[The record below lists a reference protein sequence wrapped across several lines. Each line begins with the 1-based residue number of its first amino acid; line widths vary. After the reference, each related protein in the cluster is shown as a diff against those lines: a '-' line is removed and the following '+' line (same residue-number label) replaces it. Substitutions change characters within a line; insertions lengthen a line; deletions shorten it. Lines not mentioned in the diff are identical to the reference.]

1 MHLADIGRYW
11 SANRPDD
18 IGLRFEGRSF
28 SWRDIDRRTDELAAG
43 LAGLGVEAGDRVGL
57 LMGNRPEWCEI
68 AMATLK
74 LDAVVVPMNVR
85 FTATEVAYVADDAD
99 CRIVVSDEGFEP
111 ALTKLGDRHVLMA
124 SDLDALRIDGGTVP
138 SGGSGGDAPAFIC
151 YTSGTTGDPKG
162 AILTHTSWNAGSQGW
177 AQAMALGPTDR
188 VLLPFPLAFTGGLAV
203 WLFTYWAGGCVVLE
217 REFEPGRGLE
227 LIESE
232 RITGLFAVPVIYQ
245 SMIEHPNWETTDLT
259 SWRVASSGG
268 AAVPESLIR
277 AVQARG
283 VPMAQGYSLTEASAA
298 GTVLL
303 PHDALRKLGSAGLPV
318 MHGRIM
324 IGDFDDHPVPTGE
337 IGEILVGGPQNMS
350 GYWNRPD
357 ESAAALRNGWL
368 HTGDLGRVD
377 EEGYLYVVDRAKD
390 MLISGGLNVY
400 PAEIERRLASLP
412 GIAEVAVIG
421 VPDERWGETPAV
433 IAVGDDTMVTPSA
446 VLDAC
451 TADLADFKLPR
462 YLVVRDDAA
471 AEKHVGQGTQ
481 AHVAGRVRRSRG
493 VRRHDP
499 LTRAGQVAYGAN
511 VRSKVTSLSPPTPAI
526 VPAAGSTVAVQLP
539 SPLPLTPPPW
549 VVPKPVPVIDPVV
562 AS

>member
-28 SWRDIDRRTDELAAG
+28 TWREIDRRTDELAAG
-43 LAGLGVEAGDRVGL
+43 LAALGVASGDRVGL
-57 LMGNRPEWCEI
+57 LMSNRPEWCEV

-99 CRIVVSDEGFEP
+99 CRIVVSEEAFTS
-111 ALTKLGDRHVLMA
+111 ALERLGDRRVILA
-124 SDLDALRIDGGTVP
+124 DGLDAHRVTGATTESAPGA
-138 SGGSGGDAPAFIC
+138 GGDAPAFVC

-177 AQAMALGPTDR
+177 AQAMALGPADR

-217 REFEPGRGLE
+217 QAFDPGRALH
-227 LIESE
+227 LIEE
-232 RITGLFAVPVIYQ
+232 EGVTGLFAVPLIYQ
-245 SMIEHPNWETTDLT
+245 TMIEHPSWETADLS

-298 GTVLL
+298 GTVLS
-303 PHDALRKLGSAGLPV
+303 PNDALRKLGSAGLAVLHGQIRIGGIDDEPV
-318 MHGRIM
+318 A
-324 IGDFDDHPVPTGE
+324 PGE
-337 IGEILVGGPQNMS
+337 IGEILVGGAQNMA
-350 GYWNRPD
+350 GYWNRPE

-377 EEGYLYVVDRAKD
+377 GEGYLYVVDRAKD

-400 PAEIERRLASLP
+400 PAEIERLVASLP
-412 GIAEVAVIG
+412 GLTEVAVIG
-421 VPDERWGETPAV
+421 VPDDRWGETPAV
-433 IAVGDDTMVTPSA
+433 IAVGDRDLVTPRA

-451 TADLADFKLPR
+451 EDILADYKMPR
-462 YLVVRDDAA
+462 YLVVRD
-471 AEKHVGQGTQ
+471 E
-481 AHVAGRVRRSRG
+481 
-493 VRRHDP
+493 
-499 LTRAGQVAYGAN
+499 
-511 VRSKVTSLSPPTPAI
+511 
-526 VPAAGSTVAVQLP
+526 
-539 SPLPLTPPPW
+539 PLPRNMSAKVLKRSLVDEYRDLAADAEP
-549 VVPKPVPVIDPVV
+549 IR
-562 AS
+562 

>member
-11 SANRPDD
+11 STNRPDD
-18 IGLRFEGRSF
+18 VGLRFEGRDF
-28 SWRDIDRRTDELAAG
+28 TWREIDRRTDELAAG
-43 LAGLGVEAGDRVGL
+43 LAALGVGPGDRVGL
-57 LMGNRPEWCEI
+57 LMTNRPEWCEV

-99 CRIVVSDEGFEP
+99 CRIVVSEANFEP
-111 ALTKLGDRHVLMA
+111 ALAQLGDRPVVFA
-124 SDLDALRIDGGTVP
+124 ADLDDHRIDGGAPV
-138 SGGSGGDAPAFIC
+138 SQGGGNEAAAFIC

-217 REFEPGRGLE
+217 REFDPERGLE
-227 LIESE
+227 VIESE

-245 SMIEHPNWETTDLT
+245 SMIEHPNWSSTDMS

-318 MHGRIM
+318 IHGRIM
-324 IGDFDDHPVPTGE
+324 IGDADDQPVPTGE
-337 IGEILVGGPQNMS
+337 IGEILVGGPQNMA

-357 ESAAALRNGWL
+357 ESASTLRNGWL

-400 PAEIERRLASLP
+400 PAEIERLLSSMP

-421 VPDERWGETPAV
+421 VPDDRWGETPAV
-433 IAVGDDTMVTPSA
+433 IAVGDAGTVTPSA

-451 TADLADFKLPR
+451 TTDLADFKVPR
-462 YLVVRDDAA
+462 YLVVRD
-471 AEKHVGQGTQ
+471 E
-481 AHVAGRVRRSRG
+481 
-493 VRRHDP
+493 
-499 LTRAGQVAYGAN
+499 
-511 VRSKVTSLSPPTPAI
+511 
-526 VPAAGSTVAVQLP
+526 
-539 SPLPLTPPPW
+539 PLPRNMSGKVLKRTLQDEYRDLAARGNA
-549 VVPKPVPVIDPVV
+549 IR
-562 AS
+562 

>member
-18 IGLRFEGRSF
+18 IGLRFEGRGF
-28 SWRDIDRRTDELAAG
+28 NWRDIDRCTDELAAG
-43 LAGLGVEAGDRVGL
+43 LAVLGVERGERVGL
-57 LMGNRPEWCEI
+57 LMSNRPEWCEV
-68 AMATLK
+68 AMAALK

-85 FTATEVAYVADDAD
+85 FTASEVAYVADDAD
-99 CRIVVSDEGFEP
+99 CCVVISEEGFEA
-111 ALTKLGDRHVLMA
+111 ALAQLGDRRVVLA
-124 SDLDALRIDGGTVP
+124 DELDAHRVAGGTIAVTT
-138 SGGSGGDAPAFIC
+138 GGGGDAPAFIC

-162 AILTHTSWNAGSQGW
+162 AVLTHTSWNAGSQGW

-217 REFEPGRGLE
+217 RDFDPERGLE

-245 SMIEHPNWETTDLT
+245 SMIEHPNWSSTDMS

-277 AVQARG
+277 SVQDRG

-324 IGDFDDHPVPTGE
+324 IGDADDQPVPTGE
-337 IGEILVGGPQNMS
+337 IGEILVGGPQNMV
-350 GYWNRPD
+350 GYWNRPE

-377 EEGYLYVVDRAKD
+377 DGGYLYVVDRAKD

-400 PAEIERRLASLP
+400 PAEIERLLSSLP
-412 GIAEVAVIG
+412 GMAEVAVIG
-421 VPDERWGETPAV
+421 VPDDRWGETPAV
-433 IAVGDDTMVTPSA
+433 IAVGDTDQVTASA

-451 TADLADFKLPR
+451 TTDLADFKLPR
-462 YLVVRDDAA
+462 YLVVRD
-471 AEKHVGQGTQ
+471 E
-481 AHVAGRVRRSRG
+481 
-493 VRRHDP
+493 
-499 LTRAGQVAYGAN
+499 
-511 VRSKVTSLSPPTPAI
+511 
-526 VPAAGSTVAVQLP
+526 
-539 SPLPLTPPPW
+539 PLPRNMSGKVLKRTLKDEYGGLATTGTP
-549 VVPKPVPVIDPVV
+549 IR
-562 AS
+562 

>member
-18 IGLRFEGRSF
+18 VGLRFEGRDF
-28 SWRDIDRRTDELAAG
+28 TWRDLDRRTDELAVGIA
-43 LAGLGVEAGDRVGL
+43 ALGVGVGDRVGL
-57 LMGNRPEWCEI
+57 LMSNRPEWCEV
-68 AMATLK
+68 ALAVLK

-85 FTATEVAYVADDAD
+85 FTASEVAYVAADAD
-99 CRIVVSDEGFEP
+99 CRIVVSEEVFEP
-111 ALTKLGDRHVLMA
+111 ALVQLGARPVVMA
-124 SDLDALRIDGGTVP
+124 DDLDDHRVSGGTVDTWAR
-138 SGGSGGDAPAFIC
+138 GGGEAAAFIC

-162 AILTHTSWNAGSQGW
+162 AILTHASWNAGSQGW
-177 AQAMALGPTDR
+177 AQAMALGPSDR

-217 REFEPGRGLE
+217 RGFDPARGLE

-232 RITGLFAVPVIYQ
+232 QITGLFAVPVIYQ
-245 SMIEHPNWETTDLT
+245 SMIDHPRWETTDLS

-283 VPMAQGYSLTEASAA
+283 IPMAQGYSLTEASAA

-324 IGDFDDHPVPTGE
+324 IGDDDDQPVPAGE
-337 IGEILVGGPQNMS
+337 IGEILVGGPQNMA

-357 ESAAALRNGWL
+357 ESAAPLRNGWL

-377 EEGYLYVVDRAKD
+377 DEGYLYVVDRAKD

-400 PAEIERRLASLP
+400 PAEIERLLSSLP
-412 GIAEVAVIG
+412 GITEVAVIG
-421 VPDERWGETPAV
+421 VPDDRWGETPAV
-433 IAVGDDTMVTPSA
+433 IAVGDDELVTASA
-446 VLDAC
+446 VLQAC
-451 TADLADFKLPR
+451 ATDLADFKLPR
-462 YLVVRDDAA
+462 YLVVRD
-471 AEKHVGQGTQ
+471 E
-481 AHVAGRVRRSRG
+481 
-493 VRRHDP
+493 
-499 LTRAGQVAYGAN
+499 
-511 VRSKVTSLSPPTPAI
+511 
-526 VPAAGSTVAVQLP
+526 
-539 SPLPLTPPPW
+539 PLPRNMSGKVLKRSLQDEYGHIADTG
-549 VVPKPVPVIDPVV
+549 VPIR
-562 AS
+562 